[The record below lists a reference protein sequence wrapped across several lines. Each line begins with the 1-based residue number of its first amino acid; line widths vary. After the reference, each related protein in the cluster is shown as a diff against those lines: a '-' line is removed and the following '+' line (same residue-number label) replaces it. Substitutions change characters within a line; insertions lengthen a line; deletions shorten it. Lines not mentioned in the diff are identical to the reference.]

1 MNYFNRFVLPNAE
14 DKNLFKTYSHLLGK
28 IENIYSILNE
38 TDNFNKYTLAILNF
52 YKTYKII
59 TVDLLLVKVNMYKSF
74 IHGRYNKSQRGDDR
88 TFFTAN
94 KENITDIF
102 VLFNNCYLEDKEEK
116 EKLQEK
122 AMALA
127 TKVYEQAAKERQQE
141 ENEDEK
147 EDDKK
152 ETKKSKKKDDDVKEA
167 DIEEE

>member
-1 MNYFNRFVLPNAE
+1 MVRILSDIWEITNRHQFI
-14 DKNLFKTYSHLLGK
+14 KSLGK
-28 IENIYSILNE
+28 IDTIFEAEIKNE
-38 TDNFNKYTLAILNF
+38 AEQMVFQTEKAI
-52 YKTYKII
+52 K
-59 TVDLLLVKVNMYKSF
+59 DL
-74 IHGRYNKSQRGDDR
+74 GDKADK
-88 TFFTAN
+88 
-94 KENITDIF
+94 KEVEEAEDLIKDLKKALEKGDI
-102 VLFNNCYLEDKEEK
+102 EEIKEEK